1 MARLHSPFRQI
12 DLTRA
17 LKAAAA
23 AGLRVVR
30 YRINPQGEIEV
41 ETGKPMAQD
50 STLLNELDRELAEFE
65 ARHAG

>member
-17 LKAAAA
+17 LKAAA